1 MVDSCEAA
9 AQPQAGRLGDAL
21 AYFWHNFGRFYRTS
35 RAPFGIHLHPDWL
48 STSAE
53 YLDAF
58 TRFVDALLADFDDV
72 YFVTSH
78 DAIEWMRR
86 PTTVDEAATFEPWR
100 RSCRTMDGNVTANQL
115 HVCFFLILILS
126 ALLAEININCRKV
139 QAIILKKIFFLFT
152 GG

>member
-21 AYFWHNFGRFYRTS
+21 AYFWHNFGRFYRTT

-58 TRFVDALLADFDDV
+58 LRFVDALLADFDDV

-100 RSCRTMDGNVTANQL
+100 RSCRTTDGNATANQL
-115 HVCFFLILILS
+115 HVRFFNFNTLS
-126 ALLAEININCRKV
+126 TTSGNKYKLQKSASHY
-139 QAIILKKIFFLFT
+139 T
-152 GG
+152 

>member
-21 AYFWHNFGRFYRTS
+21 AYFWHNFGRFYRTT

-58 TRFVDALLADFDDV
+58 LRFVDALLADFDDV

-100 RSCRTMDGNVTANQL
+100 RSCRTMDGNATANQL
-115 HVCFFLILILS
+115 HVRFF
-126 ALLAEININCRKV
+126 K
-139 QAIILKKIFFLFT
+139 F
-152 GG
+152 